1 LNYNN
6 INMKKIF
13 LVLFIGLL
21 SFAGVSQDQKV
32 AKLSPTQDQ
41 SMEARL
47 VAGLLTQY
55 HYEKIGIDDKLSQVI
70 FDEYMSS
77 LDANKRY
84 FLQEDV
90 EGFQKYRDRL
100 DDHIK
105 LGYLLP
111 PFEVFNVFLERFKER
126 MDYIDNELTFDFN
139 YDKEE
144 FLTINPD
151 SLDYVASKEE
161 LNERWRKLIK
171 SQALDY
177 KLDNK
182 ADTTIERLIKDRYDR
197 LKQTI
202 GDYEGRD
209 VFQLYMN
216 TFAESFDPHS
226 SYFSPIT
233 SENFKIR
240 MSQSLEGIGATL
252 TTDGSYTR
260 VASVVPGGPAFE
272 SKLVNTDDRILAVAQ
287 GVGGDF
293 VDITGWRLDDVVQKI
308 RGPKGTIVRLKIIE
322 AGTPIST
329 GIPQEITIVRD
340 KIKLDN
346 QVPYA
351 EVKEVYRDGNQYNVG
366 IITIPSFYLNFEAMR
381 NGEEDYGSTTKDVK
395 AILDTIKGK
404 VDGIVVDLRSNGGG
418 SLQEAIDLSGL
429 FIEEGPIVQIRDSDG
444 KIELG
449 EDEDETVYYGGP
461 LTVLTNRFSASASE
475 IFSGAIQDYKR
486 GVIIGENTFGKGTVQ
501 NLISLNQFVPKVKDT
516 LGQVKLT
523 LAKYYRVNGSSTQ
536 HRGVSPDI
544 KMPSPYTAKT
554 FGESSYERALEWDQ
568 IESSDYEATNYIDDD
583 VIAKLNEKHNKRL
596 KEEQYLRNLKNDVDE
611 AVNQQSMHRISL
623 NMEERKAENEK
634 AMERRNAAN
643 ELNEKISADPELIN
657 KINTDGEIKDP
668 YLREGIVVLA
678 DLIAMGI
685 G

>member
-1 LNYNN
+1 MNRIVISIL
-6 INMKKIF
+6 IIF
-13 LVLFIGLL
+13 WSISG
-21 SFAGVSQDQKV
+21 FAQTDELQ
-32 AKLSPTQDQ
+32 KLSPTQDQ

-55 HYEKIGIDDKLSQVI
+55 HYKKISIDDELSKIV
-70 FDEYMSS
+70 FDEYVSS
-77 LDANKRY
+77 LDANKHY
-84 FLQEDV
+84 FLQEDID
-90 EGFQKYRDRL
+90 GFQKYRERL
-100 DDHIK
+100 DDHMK

-111 PFEVFNVFLERFKER
+111 PYEIFNTFRTRFQER
-126 MDYIDNELTFDFN
+126 MDYIESELEYDFDFE
-139 YDKEE
+139 KEE
-144 FLTINPD
+144 YLTVNRD
-151 SLDYVASKEE
+151 SIDYVSSKEE
-161 LNERWRKLIK
+161 LNDRWRKLIK
-171 SQALDY
+171 SQALDL
-177 KLDNK
+177 KLDGK
-182 ADTTIERLIKDRYDR
+182 ADTTIQRLIKERYDR
-197 LKQTI
+197 LEQTI
-202 GDYEGRD
+202 SDYESRD

-252 TTDGSYTR
+252 TSDGTYTK

-272 SKLVNTDDRILAVAQ
+272 SKVINTDDKILAVAQ
-287 GVGGDF
+287 GDDGEF

-308 RGPKGTIVRLKIIE
+308 RGPKGTIVRLKVIE
-322 AGTPIST
+322 AGTPVSA
-329 GIPQEITIVRD
+329 GVPQEIRIVRD
-340 KIKLDN
+340 KIKLEN

-351 EVKEVYRDGNQYNVG
+351 EIKEVYRDGNQYNIG
-366 IITIPSFYLNFEAMR
+366 IVTIPSFYLDYETMR
-381 NGEEDYGSTTKDVK
+381 KGEDYGSTTKDVK
-395 AILDTIKGK
+395 AILDSIKSK
-404 VDGIVVDLRSNGGG
+404 VDGIVIDLRSNGGG
-418 SLQEAIDLSGL
+418 SLQEAIELSGL
-429 FIEEGPIVQIRDSDG
+429 FIEEGPVVQIRDSDG
-444 KIELG
+444 EIELG
-449 EDEDETVYYGGP
+449 KDEDKTIYYDGP

-475 IFSGAIQDYKR
+475 IFSGAIQDYNR
-486 GVIIGENTFGKGTVQ
+486 GVVVGENTFGKGTVQ

-536 HRGVSPDI
+536 HKGVAPDI
-544 KMPSPYTAKT
+544 KMPSPYTAKA

-568 IESSDYEATNYIDDD
+568 IESSEFKPSNHINEQI
-583 VIAKLNEKHNKRL
+583 IADLNEKHEKRL

-611 AVNQQSMHRISL
+611 AVNQQNMYRVSL
-623 NMEERKAENEK
+623 NLAERKAENEA

-643 ELNEKISADPELIN
+643 ELREKITSDPEVVN

>member
-1 LNYNN
+1 
-6 INMKKIF
+6 MKKLFSIIF
-13 LVLFIGLL
+13 ISLI
-21 SFAGVSQDQKV
+21 SFSGFSQKEKL

-55 HYEKIGIDDKLSQVI
+55 HYKKTPINDDLSIVI
-70 FDEYMSS
+70 YDEYVSS
-77 LDANKRY
+77 LDANKHY
-84 FLQEDV
+84 FLKEDL

-111 PFEVFNVFLERFKER
+111 PYEIFNVFRERFNER
-126 MDYIDNELTFDFN
+126 MNFIENELSFNFD
-139 YDKEE
+139 YTKDE

-151 SLDYVASKEE
+151 SLDYAASKEE
-161 LNERWRKLIK
+161 LNDRWRKLIK
-171 SQALDY
+171 SQALDF
-177 KLDNK
+177 KIDDK
-182 ADTTIERLIKDRYDR
+182 ADTTIERLIKERYDR

-202 GDYEGRD
+202 GEYESRD

-252 TTDGSYTR
+252 TSDGSYTK

-272 SKLVNTDDRILAVAQ
+272 SKVINTDDKILAVAQ
-287 GVGGDF
+287 GEDGEF

-329 GIPQEITIVRD
+329 GVPTEITIVRD
-340 KIKLDN
+340 KIKLEN

-351 EVKEVYRDGNQYNVG
+351 EIKEVYRDGNQYKVG

-381 NGEEDYGSTTKDVK
+381 NGEEDYGSTTRDVK
-395 AILDTIKGK
+395 AILDSIKTK
-404 VDGIVVDLRSNGGG
+404 VDGIVIDLRSNGGG
-418 SLQEAIDLSGL
+418 SLQEAIELSGL
-429 FIEEGPIVQIRDSDG
+429 FIEEGPVVQIRDSDG
-444 KIELG
+444 SIELG
-449 EDEDETVYYGGP
+449 KDEDKTIYYDGP

-486 GVIIGENTFGKGTVQ
+486 GVVIGENTFGKGTVQ
-501 NLISLNQFVPKVKDT
+501 NLISLNQFVPKVEDT

-536 HRGVSPDI
+536 HKGVSPDI

-554 FGESSYERALEWDQ
+554 FGESSYQRALEWDQ
-568 IESSDYEATNYIDDD
+568 IRSSDFKPSNYIDEN
-583 VIAKLNEKHNKRL
+583 VIASLNEKHEKRL
-596 KEEQYLRNLKNDVDE
+596 KEEQYLRNLKNEVDE
-611 AVNQQSMHRISL
+611 AVNQQSMYRISL
-623 NMEERKAENEK
+623 NIDERKAENEK
-634 AMERRNAAN
+634 AIERRNAAN
-643 ELNEKISADPELIN
+643 ELNEKISSDPELIN

-678 DLIAMGI
+678 DLIALGI

>member
-1 LNYNN
+1 MNRIVISIL
-6 INMKKIF
+6 IIF
-13 LVLFIGLL
+13 WSISG
-21 SFAGVSQDQKV
+21 FAQTDELQ
-32 AKLSPTQDQ
+32 KLSPTQDQ

-55 HYEKIGIDDKLSQVI
+55 HYEKISIDDELSRIV
-70 FDEYMSS
+70 FDEYVSS
-77 LDANKRY
+77 LDANKHY
-84 FLQEDV
+84 FLQEDID
-90 EGFQKYRDRL
+90 GFQKYRERL
-100 DDHIK
+100 DDHMK

-111 PFEVFNVFLERFKER
+111 PYEIFNTFRTRFQER
-126 MDYIDNELTFDFN
+126 MDYIESELEYDFDFE
-139 YDKEE
+139 KEE
-144 FLTINPD
+144 YLTVNRD
-151 SLDYVASKEE
+151 SIDYVSSKEE
-161 LNERWRKLIK
+161 LNDRWRKLIK
-171 SQALDY
+171 SQALDL
-177 KLDNK
+177 KLDGK
-182 ADTTIERLIKDRYDR
+182 ADTTIQRLIKERYDR
-197 LKQTI
+197 LEQTI
-202 GDYEGRD
+202 SDYESRD

-252 TTDGSYTR
+252 TSDGTYTK

-272 SKLVNTDDRILAVAQ
+272 SKVINTDDKILAVAQ
-287 GVGGDF
+287 GDDGEF

-308 RGPKGTIVRLKIIE
+308 RGPKGTIVRLKVIE
-322 AGTPIST
+322 AGTPVSA
-329 GIPQEITIVRD
+329 GVPQEIRIVRD
-340 KIKLDN
+340 KIKLEN

-351 EVKEVYRDGNQYNVG
+351 EIKEVYRDGNQYNIG
-366 IITIPSFYLNFEAMR
+366 IVTIPSFYLDYETMR
-381 NGEEDYGSTTKDVK
+381 KGEDYGSTTKDVK
-395 AILDTIKGK
+395 AILDSIKSK
-404 VDGIVVDLRSNGGG
+404 VDGIVIDLRSNGGG
-418 SLQEAIDLSGL
+418 SLQEAIELSGL
-429 FIEEGPIVQIRDSDG
+429 FIEEGPVVQIRDSDG
-444 KIELG
+444 EIELG
-449 EDEDETVYYGGP
+449 KDEDKTIYYDGP

-475 IFSGAIQDYKR
+475 IFSGAIQDYNR
-486 GVIIGENTFGKGTVQ
+486 GVVVGENTFGKGTVQ

-536 HRGVSPDI
+536 HKGVAPDI
-544 KMPSPYTAKT
+544 KMPSPYTAKA

-568 IESSDYEATNYIDDD
+568 IESSEFKPSNHINEQI
-583 VIAKLNEKHNKRL
+583 IADLNEKHEKRL

-611 AVNQQSMHRISL
+611 AVNQQNMYRVSL
-623 NMEERKAENEK
+623 NLAERKAENEA

-643 ELNEKISADPELIN
+643 ELREKITSDPEVVN

>member
-1 LNYNN
+1 MN
-6 INMKKIF
+6 KIIVSIF
-13 LVLFIGLL
+13 VLFWSISG
-21 SFAGVSQDQKV
+21 FAQSEELQ
-32 AKLSPTQDQ
+32 KLSPTQDQ

-55 HYEKIGIDDKLSQVI
+55 HYEKISIDDDLSKVV
-70 FDEYMSS
+70 FDEYLSS
-77 LDANKRY
+77 LDANKHY
-84 FLQEDV
+84 FLKEDI

-100 DDHIK
+100 DDHMK

-111 PFEVFNVFLERFKER
+111 PYEIFNTFRKRFQER
-126 MDYIDNELTFDFN
+126 MDFIENELEYDFD
-139 YDKEE
+139 YSKEE
-144 FLTINPD
+144 YLIVERD
-151 SLDYVASKEE
+151 SLDYASSTAE
-161 LNERWRKLIK
+161 LDDTWRKLIK

-177 KLDNK
+177 KLDEK
-182 ADTTIERLIKDRYDR
+182 ADTTIQRLLKERYDR
-197 LKQTI
+197 LEQTI
-202 GDYEGRD
+202 GEYESRD

-252 TTDGSYTR
+252 TSDGNYTR

-272 SKLVNTDDRILAVAQ
+272 SKVINTDDKILAVAQ
-287 GVGGDF
+287 GDEGDF

-308 RGPKGTIVRLKIIE
+308 RGPKGTVVRLKIIE
-322 AGTPIST
+322 AGTSLSV
-329 GIPQEITIVRD
+329 GVPQEIRIVRD
-340 KIKLDN
+340 KIKLEN
-346 QVPYA
+346 QVPYS
-351 EVKEVYRDGNQYNVG
+351 EVREVYRDGNQYNIGV
-366 IITIPSFYLNFEAMR
+366 ITIPSFYLDFENMR
-381 NGEEDYGSTTKDVK
+381 KGEDYGSTTKDVK
-395 AILDTIKGK
+395 AILDTIKNK
-404 VDGIVVDLRSNGGG
+404 VDGIVIDLRSNGGG
-418 SLQEAIDLSGL
+418 SLQEAIQLSGL
-429 FIEEGPIVQIRDSDG
+429 FIEDGPIVQIRDSEG
-444 KIELG
+444 EIELG
-449 EDEDETVYYGGP
+449 KDEDKTIYYDGP

-486 GVIIGENTFGKGTVQ
+486 GVVIGENTFGKGTVQ
-501 NLISLNQFVPKVKDT
+501 NLISLNQFVPKVEDT

-536 HRGVSPDI
+536 HKGVMPDI

-568 IESSDYEATNYIDDD
+568 IESSEYEPSNHINEKLLAE
-583 VIAKLNEKHNKRL
+583 LNEKHEKRL

-611 AVNQQSMHRISL
+611 AVNQQNMYRVSL
-623 NMEERKAENEK
+623 NMETRKAENEA

-643 ELNEKISADPELIN
+643 ELRDKITSDPEVVN

>member
-1 LNYNN
+1 MRKTFL
-6 INMKKIF
+6 IIFIF
-13 LVLFIGLL
+13 LF
-21 SFAGVSQDQKV
+21 SFAGIAQKEKF

-55 HYEKIGIDDKLSQVI
+55 HYEKIPIDDKLSTI
-70 FDEYMSS
+70 IYDDYLSS
-77 LDANKRY
+77 LDVNKHY
-84 FLQEDV
+84 FLKEDI
-90 EGFQKYRDRL
+90 EGFRKYRERL

-111 PFEVFNVFLERFKER
+111 PYEIFNVFRERFMER
-126 MDYIDNELTFDFN
+126 MDYVENELSYDFD

-144 FLTINPD
+144 FLIVNAD
-151 SLDYVASKEE
+151 SVDYPSSTEE
-161 LNERWRKLIK
+161 LNDRWRKLIK

-177 KLDNK
+177 KLDDK
-182 ADTTIERLIKDRYDR
+182 ADTTIERLIKERHAR

-202 GDYEGRD
+202 GDYESRD

-216 TFAESFDPHS
+216 TFAEGFDPHS
-226 SYFSPIT
+226 SYFSPVT

-252 TTDGSYTR
+252 TTDGNYTR

-272 SKLVNTDDRILAVAQ
+272 SKVINTDDKILAVAQ
-287 GVGGDF
+287 GEEGEF

-308 RGPKGTIVRLKIIE
+308 RGPKGTTVRLKIIE
-322 AGTPIST
+322 AGTPVSS
-329 GIPQEITIVRD
+329 GAPLEITIIRD

-366 IITIPSFYLNFEAMR
+366 IITIPSFYLNFEDMR
-381 NGEEDYGSTTKDVK
+381 AGIKDYGSTTRDVK
-395 AILDTIKGK
+395 AILDTIKSE
-404 VDGIVVDLRSNGGG
+404 VDGIVIDLRSNGGG
-418 SLQEAIDLSGL
+418 SLQEAIELSGL
-429 FIEEGPIVQIRDSDG
+429 FIEKGPVVQIRDSDG
-444 KIELG
+444 SIELG
-449 EDEDETVYYGGP
+449 EDEDKEIYYDGP

-486 GVIIGENTFGKGTVQ
+486 GVVIGENTFGKGTVQ
-501 NLISLNQFVPKVKDT
+501 NLISLNQFVPKVEDT

-523 LAKYYRVNGSSTQ
+523 LAKYYRINGSSTQ
-536 HRGVSPDI
+536 HKGVRPDI
-544 KMPSPYTAKT
+544 KMPSPYTSKA
-554 FGESSYERALEWDQ
+554 FGESSYQRALEWDQ
-568 IESSDYEATNYIDDD
+568 IESSNYEPSNQIDENI
-583 VIAKLNEKHNKRL
+583 IAKLNEKHEKRL
-596 KEEQYLRNLKNDVDE
+596 KEEQYLRNLKNEVDE
-611 AVNQQSMHRISL
+611 AVNIQSMYRISL
-623 NMEERKAENEK
+623 NIDKRKEENEA

-643 ELNEKISADPELIN
+643 ELNDKISADPELIN

>member
-1 LNYNN
+1 
-6 INMKKIF
+6 MKKLFSIIF
-13 LVLFIGLL
+13 ISLI
-21 SFAGVSQDQKV
+21 SFSGFSQKEKL

-55 HYEKIGIDDKLSQVI
+55 HYKKTPINDDLSIVI
-70 FDEYMSS
+70 YDEYVSS
-77 LDANKRY
+77 LDANKHY
-84 FLQEDV
+84 FLKEDL

-111 PFEVFNVFLERFKER
+111 PYEIFNVFRERFNER
-126 MDYIDNELTFDFN
+126 MNFIENELSFNFD
-139 YDKEE
+139 YTKDE

-151 SLDYVASKEE
+151 SLDYAASKEE
-161 LNERWRKLIK
+161 LNDRWRKLIK
-171 SQALDY
+171 SQALDF
-177 KLDNK
+177 KIDDK
-182 ADTTIERLIKDRYDR
+182 ADTTIERLIKERYDR

-202 GDYEGRD
+202 GEYESRD

-252 TTDGSYTR
+252 TSDGSYTK

-272 SKLVNTDDRILAVAQ
+272 SKVINTDDKILAVAQ
-287 GVGGDF
+287 GEDGEF

-329 GIPQEITIVRD
+329 GVPTEITIVRD
-340 KIKLDN
+340 KIKLEN

-351 EVKEVYRDGNQYNVG
+351 EIKEVYRDGNQYKVG

-381 NGEEDYGSTTKDVK
+381 NGEEDYGSTTRDVK
-395 AILDTIKGK
+395 AILDSIKTK
-404 VDGIVVDLRSNGGG
+404 VDGIVIDLRSNGGG
-418 SLQEAIDLSGL
+418 SLQEAIELSGL
-429 FIEEGPIVQIRDSDG
+429 FIEEGPVVQIRDSDG
-444 KIELG
+444 SIELG
-449 EDEDETVYYGGP
+449 KDEDKTIYYDGP

-486 GVIIGENTFGKGTVQ
+486 GVVIGENTFGKGTVQ
-501 NLISLNQFVPKVKDT
+501 NLISLNQFVPKVEDT

-536 HRGVSPDI
+536 HKGVSPDI

-554 FGESSYERALEWDQ
+554 FGESSYQRALEWDQ
-568 IESSDYEATNYIDDD
+568 IRSSDFKPSNYIDEN
-583 VIAKLNEKHNKRL
+583 VIASLNEKHEKRL
-596 KEEQYLRNLKNDVDE
+596 KEEQYLRNLKNEVDE
-611 AVNQQSMHRISL
+611 AVNQQSMYRISL
-623 NMEERKAENEK
+623 NIDERKAENEK

-643 ELNEKISADPELIN
+643 ELNEKISSDPELIN

-678 DLIAMGI
+678 DLIALGI

>member
-1 LNYNN
+1 
-6 INMKKIF
+6 MKKILIIIVIF
-13 LVLFIGLL
+13 LFNY
-21 SFAGVSQDQKV
+21 AGWAQNEKF

-55 HYEKIGIDDKLSQVI
+55 HYEKVPIDDELSTI
-70 FDEYMSS
+70 IYDDYLSS
-77 LDANKRY
+77 LDVNKHY
-84 FLQEDV
+84 FLKKDIEA
-90 EGFQKYRDRL
+90 FKKYRERL

-111 PFEVFNVFLERFKER
+111 PYEIFNVFRERFMER
-126 MDYIDNELTFDFN
+126 MDYVENNLSFDFD
-139 YDKEE
+139 YDAQEY
-144 FLTINPD
+144 LTINSD
-151 SLDYVASKEE
+151 SLDYANSEEE
-161 LNERWRKLIK
+161 LNDRWRKLIK
-171 SQALDY
+171 SQALDL
-177 KLDNK
+177 KLDEK
-182 ADTTIERLIKDRYDR
+182 ADTTIQRLLKERYSR
-197 LKQTI
+197 LEKTI
-202 GDYEGRD
+202 GDYESRD

-252 TTDGSYTR
+252 TTDGNYTR

-272 SKLVNTDDRILAVAQ
+272 SKVINTDDKILAVAQ
-287 GVGGDF
+287 GVEGEF

-308 RGPKGTIVRLKIIE
+308 RGPKGTIVRLQIIE
-322 AGTPIST
+322 AGQSVSAGVPM
-329 GIPQEITIVRD
+329 EITIVRD

-351 EVKEVYRDGNQYNVG
+351 EIREVYRDGNQYNVG
-366 IITIPSFYLNFEAMR
+366 IITIPSFYMNFEDMR
-381 NGEEDYGSTTKDVK
+381 AGVKDYGSTTRDVK

-418 SLQEAIDLSGL
+418 SLQEAIELSGL
-429 FIEEGPIVQIRDSDG
+429 FISEGPVVQIRDSDG
-444 KIELG
+444 SIEVG
-449 EDEDETVYYGGP
+449 KDEDEEIYYGGP
-461 LTVLTNRFSASASE
+461 LTILTNRFSASASE

-486 GVIIGENTFGKGTVQ
+486 GVIVGENTFGKGTVQ
-501 NLISLNQFVPKVKDT
+501 NLISLNQFVPKVEDT

-536 HRGVSPDI
+536 HKGVRPDI
-544 KMPSPYTAKT
+544 KMPSPYTAKA
-554 FGESSYERALEWDQ
+554 FGESSYQRALEWDQ
-568 IESSDYEATNYIDDD
+568 IESSNFTPSNDIDPNI
-583 VIAKLNEKHNKRL
+583 IAKLNEKHEKRL
-596 KEEQYLRNLKNDVDE
+596 NEEQYLRNLKNEVDE
-611 AVNQQSMHRISL
+611 AVNQQSMYRISL
-623 NMEERKAENEK
+623 NIEKRKAENEA
-634 AMERRNAAN
+634 AMDRRNVAN

-668 YLREGIVVLA
+668 YLREGVVVLA
-678 DLIAMGI
+678 DLIALGI

>member
-1 LNYNN
+1 
-6 INMKKIF
+6 MKKII
-13 LVLFIGLL
+13 LVLSFILL
-21 SFAGVSQDQKV
+21 YFAGYTQNKKF

-41 SMEARL
+41 SMESRL
-47 VAGLLTQY
+47 VAGLLAQY
-55 HYEKIGIDDKLSQVI
+55 HYQKTAIDDALSVII
-70 FDEYMSS
+70 FDEYLSS
-77 LDANKRY
+77 LDVNKHY
-84 FLQEDV
+84 FLQKDI
-90 EGFQKYRDRL
+90 EGFQKYRERL

-111 PFEVFNVFLERFKER
+111 PYEIFNVFRQRFDER
-126 MDYIDNELTFDFN
+126 MKFIEKELSFDFD
-139 YDKEE
+139 YTKEE
-144 FLTINPD
+144 FLVINPD
-151 SLDYVASKEE
+151 SVAYASSQAE
-161 LNERWRKLIK
+161 LNDRWRKLIK

-182 ADTTIERLIKDRYDR
+182 ADTTIKRLVQERYDR

-202 GDYEGRD
+202 GEYESRD

-252 TTDGSYTR
+252 TSDGSYTR

-272 SKLVNTDDRILAVAQ
+272 SKVINTDDRILAVAQ
-287 GVGGDF
+287 GAEGEY

-351 EVKEVYRDGNQYNVG
+351 EVKEVYREGNQYKIGV
-366 IITIPSFYLNFEAMR
+366 ITIPSFYLNFEAMR
-381 NGEEDYGSTTKDVK
+381 NGEKDYGSTTRDVK
-395 AILDTIKGK
+395 AILDTIKSQ
-404 VDGIVVDLRSNGGG
+404 VDGIVIDLRSNGGG
-418 SLQEAIDLSGL
+418 SLQEAIELSGL
-429 FIEEGPIVQIRDSDG
+429 FIEEGPVVQIRDSDG
-444 KIELG
+444 SVELG
-449 EDEDETVYYGGP
+449 EDEDKTIYYDGP
-461 LTVLTNRFSASASE
+461 LTILTNRFSASASE
-475 IFSGAIQDYKR
+475 IFSGAMQDYKR
-486 GVIIGENTFGKGTVQ
+486 GVVIGENTFGKGTVQ
-501 NLISLNQFVPKVKDT
+501 NLISLNQFVPKVQDT

-536 HRGVSPDI
+536 HKGVRPDI

-568 IESSDYEATNYIDDD
+568 IESSNFVPANDIDED
-583 VIAKLNEKHNKRL
+583 ILAALNEKHEKRL
-596 KEEQYLRNLKNDVDE
+596 KEEQYLRNLKNDVED
-611 AVNQQSMHRISL
+611 AINQQSLSRISL
-623 NMEERKAENEK
+623 NIDTRKAENEK
-634 AMERRNAAN
+634 AMARRNAAN
-643 ELNEKISADPELIN
+643 ELKEKISSDPELIN

-668 YLREGIVVLA
+668 YLREGIVVMA

>member
-1 LNYNN
+1 MQKL
-6 INMKKIF
+6 I
-13 LVLFIGLL
+13 LTLL
-21 SFAGVSQDQKV
+21 LAFWSISGFTQSKDLQ
-32 AKLSPTQDQ
+32 KLSPTQDQ

-55 HYEKIGIDDKLSQVI
+55 HYEKIGIDDELSKIV
-70 FDEYMSS
+70 FDEYITS
-77 LDANKRY
+77 LDANKHY
-84 FLQEDV
+84 FLKEDI
-90 EGFQKYRDRL
+90 EGFQKYRERL
-100 DDHIK
+100 DDHMK

-111 PFEVFNVFLERFKER
+111 PYEIFNTFRKRFQER
-126 MDYIDNELTFDFN
+126 MDFIETELEYNFD

-144 FLTINPD
+144 FLTVNRD
-151 SLDYVASKEE
+151 SLDYVTTSDE
-161 LNERWRKLIK
+161 LDDRWRKIIK

-177 KLDNK
+177 KLDDK
-182 ADTTIERLIKDRYDR
+182 ADTTIQRLIKERYDR
-197 LKQTI
+197 LEQTI
-202 GDYEGRD
+202 GEYESRD

-252 TTDGSYTR
+252 TSDGNYTR

-272 SKLVNTDDRILAVAQ
+272 TKVINTDDKILAVAQ
-287 GVGGDF
+287 GDEGEF

-308 RGPKGTIVRLKIIE
+308 RGPKGTVVRLKVIE
-322 AGTPIST
+322 AGTPISA
-329 GIPQEITIVRD
+329 GVPQEIRIVRD
-340 KIKLDN
+340 KIKLEN

-351 EVKEVYRDGNQYNVG
+351 EVKEVYRDGNQYNIG
-366 IITIPSFYLNFEAMR
+366 IITIPSFYLDFETMR
-381 NGEEDYGSTTKDVK
+381 KGEDYGSTTKDVK
-395 AILDTIKGK
+395 AILDTITSK
-404 VDGIVVDLRSNGGG
+404 VDGIVIDLRSNGGG
-418 SLQEAIDLSGL
+418 SLQEAIELSGL
-429 FIEEGPIVQIRDSDG
+429 FIEEGPIVQIRDSNG
-444 KIELG
+444 EIELG
-449 EDEDETVYYGGP
+449 KDEDKTIYYDGP

-486 GVIIGENTFGKGTVQ
+486 GVVVGENTFGKGTVQ
-501 NLISLNQFVPKVKDT
+501 NLISLNQFVPKVQDT

-536 HRGVSPDI
+536 HKGVSPDI
-544 KMPSPYTAKT
+544 KMPSPYTAKA

-568 IESSDYEATNYIDDD
+568 IESSEYIPSNHINEQI
-583 VIAKLNEKHNKRL
+583 IADLNEKHERRL
-596 KEEQYLRNLKNDVDE
+596 EEEQYLRNLKNDVNE
-611 AVNQQSMHRISL
+611 AVNQQNMYRVSL
-623 NMEERKAENEK
+623 NMKTRKAENEA

-643 ELNEKISADPELIN
+643 ELRDKISSDPELIN

-678 DLIAMGI
+678 DLIALGI

>member
-1 LNYNN
+1 MNRIVISIL
-6 INMKKIF
+6 IIF
-13 LVLFIGLL
+13 WSISG
-21 SFAGVSQDQKV
+21 FAQTDKLQ
-32 AKLSPTQDQ
+32 KLSPTQDQ

-55 HYEKIGIDDKLSQVI
+55 HYEKISIDDELSRIV
-70 FDEYMSS
+70 FDEYVSS
-77 LDANKRY
+77 LDANKHY
-84 FLQEDV
+84 FLQEDID
-90 EGFQKYRDRL
+90 GFQKYRERL
-100 DDHIK
+100 DDHMK

-111 PFEVFNVFLERFKER
+111 PYEIFNTFRTRFQER
-126 MDYIDNELTFDFN
+126 MDYIESELEYDFDFE
-139 YDKEE
+139 KEE
-144 FLTINPD
+144 YLTVNRD
-151 SLDYVASKEE
+151 SIDYVSSKEE
-161 LNERWRKLIK
+161 LNDRWRKLIK
-171 SQALDY
+171 SQALDL
-177 KLDNK
+177 KLDGK
-182 ADTTIERLIKDRYDR
+182 ADTTIQRLIKERYDR
-197 LKQTI
+197 LEQTI
-202 GDYEGRD
+202 SDYESRD

-252 TTDGSYTR
+252 TSDGTYTK

-272 SKLVNTDDRILAVAQ
+272 SKVINTDDKILAVAQ
-287 GVGGDF
+287 GDDGEF

-308 RGPKGTIVRLKIIE
+308 RGPKGTIVRLKVIE
-322 AGTPIST
+322 AGTPVSA
-329 GIPQEITIVRD
+329 GVPQEIRIVRD
-340 KIKLDN
+340 KIKLEN

-351 EVKEVYRDGNQYNVG
+351 EIKEVYRDGNQYNIG
-366 IITIPSFYLNFEAMR
+366 IVTIPSFYLDYETMR
-381 NGEEDYGSTTKDVK
+381 KGEDYGSTTKDVK
-395 AILDTIKGK
+395 AILDSIKSK
-404 VDGIVVDLRSNGGG
+404 VDGIVIDLRSNGGG
-418 SLQEAIDLSGL
+418 SLQEAIELSGL
-429 FIEEGPIVQIRDSDG
+429 FIEEGPVVQIRDSDG
-444 KIELG
+444 EIELG
-449 EDEDETVYYGGP
+449 KDEDKTIYYNGP

-475 IFSGAIQDYKR
+475 IFSGAIQDYNR
-486 GVIIGENTFGKGTVQ
+486 GVVVGENTFGKGTVQ

-536 HRGVSPDI
+536 HKGVAPDI
-544 KMPSPYTAKT
+544 KMPSPYTAKA

-568 IESSDYEATNYIDDD
+568 IESSEFKPSNHINEQI
-583 VIAKLNEKHNKRL
+583 IADLNEKHEKRL

-611 AVNQQSMHRISL
+611 AVNQQNMYRVSL
-623 NMEERKAENEK
+623 NLSERKAENEA

-643 ELNEKISADPELIN
+643 ELREKITSDPEVVN

>member
-1 LNYNN
+1 
-6 INMKKIF
+6 MKRILIIIFIF
-13 LVLFIGLL
+13 LINY
-21 SFAGVSQDQKV
+21 AGIAQTEKFS
-32 AKLSPTQDQ
+32 KLSPTQDQ

-55 HYEKIGIDDKLSQVI
+55 HYEKIPIDDELSTVI
-70 FDEYMSS
+70 FDDYLSS
-77 LDANKRY
+77 LDVNKHY
-84 FLQEDV
+84 FLKEDID
-90 EGFQKYRDRL
+90 GFQKYRDRL

-111 PFEVFNVFLERFKER
+111 PYEIFNVFRERFMER
-126 MDYIDNELTFDFN
+126 IDFVENELSFDFDYN
-139 YDKEE
+139 KEE
-144 FLTINPD
+144 YLTINAD
-151 SLDYVASKEE
+151 SLDYVNSTDE
-161 LNERWRKLIK
+161 LNDRWRKLIK
-171 SQALDY
+171 SQALDF
-177 KLDNK
+177 KLDEK
-182 ADTTIERLIKDRYDR
+182 ADTTIERLIKERYSR
-197 LKQTI
+197 LKKTI
-202 GDYEGRD
+202 GDYESRD

-252 TTDGSYTR
+252 TTDGNYTR

-272 SKLVNTDDRILAVAQ
+272 SKMINTDDKILAVAQ
-287 GVGGDF
+287 GAEGEF

-322 AGTPIST
+322 AGTPVSS
-329 GIPQEITIVRD
+329 GMPQEITIVRD
-340 KIKLDN
+340 KIKLDS
-346 QVPYA
+346 QTPYA
-351 EVKEVYRDGNQYNVG
+351 EIKEVYRDGNQYNVG
-366 IITIPSFYLNFEAMR
+366 IITIPAFYMNFEDMR
-381 NGEEDYGSTTKDVK
+381 AGVKDYGSTTRDVK

-418 SLQEAIDLSGL
+418 SLQEAIELSGL
-429 FIEEGPIVQIRDSDG
+429 FIKEGPVVQIRDSDG
-444 KIELG
+444 SIELG
-449 EDEDETVYYGGP
+449 EDEDEEIYYGGP
-461 LTVLTNRFSASASE
+461 LTILTNRFSASASE

-486 GVIIGENTFGKGTVQ
+486 GVVIGENTFGKGTVQ

-536 HRGVSPDI
+536 HKGVRPDI

-554 FGESSYERALEWDQ
+554 FGESSYQRALEWDQ
-568 IESSDYEATNYIDDD
+568 IESSNFTPSNDIDEN
-583 VIAKLNEKHNKRL
+583 ILAKLNEKHEKRL
-596 KEEQYLRNLKNDVDE
+596 KEEQYLRNLKNEVDE
-611 AVNQQSMHRISL
+611 AVNQQNMYRISL
-623 NMEERKAENEK
+623 NIDKRKAENEA

-643 ELNEKISADPELIN
+643 ELNEKISADPELID

>member
-1 LNYNN
+1 
-6 INMKKIF
+6 MKRIF
-13 LVLFIGLL
+13 VYIFIALI
-21 SFAGVSQDQKV
+21 SFTGYAQNQKPT
-32 AKLSPTQDQ
+32 KLSPTQDQ

-55 HYEKIGIDDKLSQVI
+55 HYKKIPIDDDLSEVI
-70 FDEYMSS
+70 FDDYISS
-77 LDANKRY
+77 LDANKHY
-84 FLQEDV
+84 FTQSDINDIK
-90 EGFQKYRDRL
+90 KYRSRL

-111 PFEVFNVFLERFKER
+111 PFEIFNIFRERFFER
-126 MDYIDNELTFDFN
+126 LDYVDHELSFDFD
-139 YDKEE
+139 YEQEE

-151 SLDYVASKEE
+151 SVDYVSSTEE
-161 LNERWRKLIK
+161 LNERWRKIIK
-171 SQALDY
+171 SQALDF
-177 KLDNK
+177 KLDDK
-182 ADTTIERLIKDRYDR
+182 ADTTIERLIKERYSR
-197 LKQTI
+197 LRQTI
-202 GDYEGRD
+202 GEYEARD

-252 TTDGSYTR
+252 TSDGSYTR

-272 SKLVNTDDRILAVAQ
+272 SKLINTDDKILAVAQ
-287 GVGGDF
+287 GVDGNF

-308 RGPKGTIVRLKIIE
+308 RGSKGTIVRLKIIE
-322 AGTPIST
+322 AGTPVST
-329 GIPQEITIVRD
+329 GAPKEITIVRD

-366 IITIPSFYLNFEAMR
+366 IITIPAFYMNFEDMR
-381 NGEEDYGSTTKDVK
+381 AGVEDYGSTTRDVK

-418 SLQEAIDLSGL
+418 SLQEAIELSGL
-429 FIEEGPIVQIRDSDG
+429 FIKKGPVVQIRNSDG
-444 KIELG
+444 EIELG
-449 EDEDETVYYGGP
+449 EDEDEEIYYDGP
-461 LTVLTNRFSASASE
+461 LTILTNRFSASASE

-486 GVIIGENTFGKGTVQ
+486 GVVVGENTFGKGTVQ
-501 NLISLNQFVPKVKDT
+501 NLISLNQFVPKVQDT

-523 LAKYYRVNGSSTQ
+523 LAKYYRINGSSTQ
-536 HRGVSPDI
+536 HKGVSPDI

-554 FGESSYERALEWDQ
+554 FGESSYFRALEWDQ
-568 IESSDYEATNYIDDD
+568 IESSDYQASNHIDEDI
-583 VIAKLNEKHNKRL
+583 VGKLNKKHEKRL
-596 KEEQYLRNLKNDVDE
+596 TDELYLKNLKNDVDE
-611 AVNQQSMHRISL
+611 AVNQQSLYRISL
-623 NMEERKAENEK
+623 NIEKRKAENDA

>member
-1 LNYNN
+1 MNKVVVSIL
-6 INMKKIF
+6 IIF
-13 LVLFIGLL
+13 WSISG
-21 SFAGVSQDQKV
+21 FAQTEKLQ
-32 AKLSPTQDQ
+32 KLSPTQDQ

-55 HYEKIGIDDKLSQVI
+55 HYEKIGIDDELSKIV
-70 FDEYMSS
+70 FDEYLSS
-77 LDANKRY
+77 LDANKHY
-84 FLQEDV
+84 FLKEDI
-90 EGFQKYRDRL
+90 EGFQKYRERL
-100 DDHIK
+100 DDHMK

-111 PFEVFNVFLERFKER
+111 PYEIFNTFRKRFEER
-126 MDYIDNELTFDFN
+126 MNFIENELEYNFD
-139 YDKEE
+139 YEKEE
-144 FLTINPD
+144 YLTVNRD
-151 SLDYVASKEE
+151 SLDYVATTEE
-161 LNERWRKLIK
+161 LNDRWRKIVK
-171 SQALDY
+171 SQALDL
-177 KLDNK
+177 KLDEK
-182 ADTTIERLIKDRYDR
+182 ADTTIQRLIKERYDR
-197 LKQTI
+197 LEQTI
-202 GDYEGRD
+202 SEYESRD

-252 TTDGSYTR
+252 TSDGTYTK

-272 SKLVNTDDRILAVAQ
+272 SKVINTDDKILAVAQ
-287 GVGGDF
+287 GDDGEF

-308 RGPKGTIVRLKIIE
+308 RGPKGTVVRLKVIE
-322 AGTPIST
+322 AGISISA
-329 GIPQEITIVRD
+329 GVPQEIRIVRD
-340 KIKLDN
+340 KIKLEN

-351 EVKEVYRDGNQYNVG
+351 EVKEVYRDGNQYNIGVV
-366 IITIPSFYLNFEAMR
+366 TIPSFYLDYETMR
-381 NGEEDYGSTTKDVK
+381 KGEDYGSTTKDVK
-395 AILDTIKGK
+395 AILDSIRSK
-404 VDGIVVDLRSNGGG
+404 VDGIVIDLRSNGGG
-418 SLQEAIDLSGL
+418 SLQEAIELSGL

-444 KIELG
+444 KIEMG
-449 EDEDETVYYGGP
+449 KDDDKTIYYDGP

-486 GVIIGENTFGKGTVQ
+486 GVVIGENTFGKGTVQ
-501 NLISLNQFVPKVKDT
+501 NLISLNQFVPKVEDT

-536 HRGVSPDI
+536 HKGVIPDI
-544 KMPSPYTAKT
+544 KMPSPYTAKA

-568 IESSDYEATNYIDDD
+568 IESSEYEPSNQINEQI
-583 VIAKLNEKHNKRL
+583 IADLNEKHEKRL
-596 KEEQYLRNLKNDVDE
+596 KDEQYLRNLKNDVDE
-611 AVNQQSMHRISL
+611 AVNQQSMHRVSL
-623 NMEERKAENEK
+623 NLEARKAENEA

-643 ELNEKISADPELIN
+643 ELRDNITSDPELIN

>member
-1 LNYNN
+1 
-6 INMKKIF
+6 MKKIF
-13 LVLFIGLL
+13 SIILIVLISLPGF
-21 SFAGVSQDQKV
+21 SQKEKL

-55 HYEKIGIDDKLSQVI
+55 HYQKTPIDDELSAI
-70 FDEYMSS
+70 IYDEYLSS
-77 LDANKRY
+77 LDANKHY
-84 FLQEDV
+84 FLKEDL
-90 EGFQKYRDRL
+90 EDFQKYRERL

-111 PFEVFNVFLERFKER
+111 PYEIFNVFRKRFKER
-126 MDYIDNELTFDFN
+126 MDYIENDLSFDFD

-151 SLDYVASKEE
+151 SIDYVSSTEE
-161 LNERWRKLIK
+161 LNDRWRKLIK
-171 SQALDY
+171 SQAIDY
-177 KLDNK
+177 KLDEK
-182 ADTTIERLIKDRYDR
+182 ADTTIKRLIKERYDR
-197 LKQTI
+197 LNQTI
-202 GDYEGRD
+202 SGYESRD

-252 TTDGSYTR
+252 TSDGNYTR

-272 SKLVNTDDRILAVAQ
+272 SKVINTDDKILAVAQ
-287 GVGGDF
+287 GEDGDF

-308 RGPKGTIVRLKIIE
+308 RGPKGTTVRLKVIE

-329 GIPQEITIVRD
+329 GVPQEITIVRD
-340 KIKLDN
+340 KIKLEN

-351 EVKEVYRDGNQYNVG
+351 EVKEVYRDGNQYNIG

-395 AILDTIKGK
+395 AILDTIKAE
-404 VDGIVVDLRSNGGG
+404 VDGIVIDLRSNGGG
-418 SLQEAIDLSGL
+418 SLQEAIELSGL

-444 KIELG
+444 EIELG
-449 EDEDETVYYGGP
+449 KDEDEAIHYDGP

-486 GVIIGENTFGKGTVQ
+486 GVVIGENTFGKGTVQ

-536 HRGVSPDI
+536 HRGVRPDI

-554 FGESSYERALEWDQ
+554 FGESSYQRALEWDQ
-568 IESSDYEATNYIDDD
+568 IESSDYKVTDYINDDIIAT
-583 VIAKLNEKHNKRL
+583 LNEKHEKRL
-596 KEEQYLRNLKNDVDE
+596 KEEQYLRNLKNEVDE
-611 AVNQQSMHRISL
+611 AVNQQSMYRISL
-623 NMEERKAENEK
+623 NIAERKAENEK
-634 AMERRNAAN
+634 AMDRRNAAN
-643 ELNEKISADPELIN
+643 ELNEKISSDPELIN

-678 DLIAMGI
+678 DLIALGI

>member
-1 LNYNN
+1 MNRIVISIL
-6 INMKKIF
+6 IIF
-13 LVLFIGLL
+13 WSISG
-21 SFAGVSQDQKV
+21 FAQTDELQ
-32 AKLSPTQDQ
+32 KLSPTQDQ

-55 HYEKIGIDDKLSQVI
+55 HYKKISIDDELSKIV
-70 FDEYMSS
+70 FDEYVSS
-77 LDANKRY
+77 LDANKHY
-84 FLQEDV
+84 FLQEDID
-90 EGFQKYRDRL
+90 GFQKYRERL
-100 DDHIK
+100 DDHMK

-111 PFEVFNVFLERFKER
+111 PYEIFNTFRTRFQER
-126 MDYIDNELTFDFN
+126 MDYIESELEYDFDFE
-139 YDKEE
+139 KEE
-144 FLTINPD
+144 YLTVNRD
-151 SLDYVASKEE
+151 SIDYVSSKEE
-161 LNERWRKLIK
+161 LNDRWRKLIK
-171 SQALDY
+171 SQALDL
-177 KLDNK
+177 KLDGK
-182 ADTTIERLIKDRYDR
+182 ADTTIQRLIKERYDR
-197 LKQTI
+197 LEQTI
-202 GDYEGRD
+202 SDYESRD

-252 TTDGSYTR
+252 TSDGTYTK

-272 SKLVNTDDRILAVAQ
+272 SKVINTDDKILAVAQ
-287 GVGGDF
+287 GDDGEF

-308 RGPKGTIVRLKIIE
+308 RGPKGTIVRLKVIE
-322 AGTPIST
+322 AGTPVSA
-329 GIPQEITIVRD
+329 GVPQEIRIVRD
-340 KIKLDN
+340 KIKLEN

-351 EVKEVYRDGNQYNVG
+351 EIKEVYRDGNQYNIG
-366 IITIPSFYLNFEAMR
+366 IVTIPSFYLDYETMR
-381 NGEEDYGSTTKDVK
+381 KGEDYGSTTKDVK
-395 AILDTIKGK
+395 AILDSIKSK
-404 VDGIVVDLRSNGGG
+404 VDGIVIDLRSNGGG
-418 SLQEAIDLSGL
+418 SLQEAIELSGL
-429 FIEEGPIVQIRDSDG
+429 FIEEGPVVQIRDSDG
-444 KIELG
+444 EIELG
-449 EDEDETVYYGGP
+449 KDEDKTIYYNGP

-475 IFSGAIQDYKR
+475 IFSGAIQDYNR
-486 GVIIGENTFGKGTVQ
+486 GVVVGENTFGKGTVQ

-536 HRGVSPDI
+536 HKGVAPDI
-544 KMPSPYTAKT
+544 KMPSPYTAKA

-568 IESSDYEATNYIDDD
+568 IESSEFKPSNHINEQI
-583 VIAKLNEKHNKRL
+583 IADLNEKHEKRL

-611 AVNQQSMHRISL
+611 AVNQQNMYRVSL
-623 NMEERKAENEK
+623 NLSERKAENEA

-643 ELNEKISADPELIN
+643 ELREKITSDPEVVN

>member
-1 LNYNN
+1 MN
-6 INMKKIF
+6 KIIISILIIF
-13 LVLFIGLL
+13 WSISGFGQ
-21 SFAGVSQDQKV
+21 SQEIQ
-32 AKLSPTQDQ
+32 KLSPTQDQ

-55 HYEKIGIDDKLSQVI
+55 HYNKISIDDELSKIV
-70 FDEYMSS
+70 FDEYISS
-77 LDANKRY
+77 LDANKHY
-84 FLQEDV
+84 FLEEDI

-100 DDHIK
+100 DDHMK

-111 PFEVFNVFLERFKER
+111 PYEIFNVFRMRFEER
-126 MDYIDNELTFDFN
+126 MAFVENELEFEFD
-139 YDKEE
+139 YSEE
-144 FLTINPD
+144 EYLTVNRD
-151 SLDYVASKEE
+151 SLQYASSKVE
-161 LNERWRKLIK
+161 LNDTWRKLIK

-182 ADTTIERLIKDRYDR
+182 ADTTIQRLIKERYAR
-197 LKQTI
+197 LDQTI
-202 GDYEGRD
+202 SEYESRD

-252 TTDGSYTR
+252 TSDGSYTR

-272 SKLVNTDDRILAVAQ
+272 SKVINTDDKILAVAQ
-287 GVGGDF
+287 GEEGDF

-308 RGPKGTIVRLKIIE
+308 RGPKGTTVRLKIIE
-322 AGTPIST
+322 AGTPVSA
-329 GIPQEITIVRD
+329 GIPQEIKIVRD
-340 KIKLDN
+340 RIKLDN
-346 QVPYA
+346 QVPYS
-351 EVKEVYRDGNQYNVG
+351 EVKEIYRDGNQYHIGV
-366 IITIPSFYLNFEAMR
+366 ITIPAFYLDFENMR
-381 NGEEDYGSTTKDVK
+381 NGEEYGSTTKDVK
-395 AILDTIKGK
+395 EILDSIRNK
-404 VDGIVVDLRSNGGG
+404 VDGIVIDLRSNGGG

-429 FIEEGPIVQIRDSDG
+429 FIEKGPVVQIRSSDG
-444 KIELG
+444 EIELG
-449 EDEDETVYYGGP
+449 KDEDTTIYYDGP

-486 GVIIGENTFGKGTVQ
+486 GVVVGENTFGKGTVQ
-501 NLISLNQFVPKVKDT
+501 NLISLNQFVPKVEDT

-536 HRGVSPDI
+536 HKGVSPDI
-544 KMPSPYTAKT
+544 MMPSPYTAKA
-554 FGESSYERALEWDQ
+554 FGESSYDRALEWDQ
-568 IESSDYEATNYIDDD
+568 IESSEYQASNFIDEQLL
-583 VIAKLNEKHNKRL
+583 AKLNERHEKRIN
-596 KEEQYLRNLKNDVDE
+596 EEQYLRNLKNDVDE
-611 AVNQQSMHRISL
+611 AVNQQSMYRVSL
-623 NMEERKAENEK
+623 NMETRKAENEA

-643 ELNEKISADPELIN
+643 ELRDKISSDPEVMN
-657 KINTDGEIKDP
+657 KINTDSEIKDP

-678 DLIAMGI
+678 DLIVLGI

>member
-1 LNYNN
+1 MHKL
-6 INMKKIF
+6 IIS
-13 LVLFIGLL
+13 LL
-21 SFAGVSQDQKV
+21 ITLWSISGFAQSGELQR
-32 AKLSPTQDQ
+32 LSPTQDQ

-55 HYEKIGIDDKLSQVI
+55 HYEKIGIDDELSKIV
-70 FDEYMSS
+70 FDEYLTS
-77 LDANKRY
+77 LDANKHY
-84 FLQEDV
+84 FLQKDIES
-90 EGFQKYRDRL
+90 FQKYRERL
-100 DDHIK
+100 DDHMK

-111 PFEVFNVFLERFKER
+111 PYEIFNTFRQRFNER
-126 MDYIDNELTFDFN
+126 MNYIENELEYDFD
-139 YDKEE
+139 YDTEE
-144 FLTINPD
+144 YLTVNRD
-151 SLDYVASKEE
+151 SLDYASSTAE
-161 LNERWRKLIK
+161 LNDRWRKLIK

-177 KLDNK
+177 KLDEK
-182 ADTTIERLIKDRYDR
+182 ADTTIQRLLKERYSR
-197 LKQTI
+197 LEQTI
-202 GDYEGRD
+202 GEYESRD

-252 TTDGSYTR
+252 TSDGSYTK

-272 SKLVNTDDRILAVAQ
+272 SKMVNTDDKILAVAQ
-287 GVGGDF
+287 GDEGDF

-322 AGTPIST
+322 AGTPVSA
-329 GIPQEITIVRD
+329 GVPQEIRIVRD

-351 EVKEVYRDGNQYNVG
+351 EVKEVYREGNQYNIGV
-366 IITIPSFYLNFEAMR
+366 ITIPSFYLDFETMR
-381 NGEEDYGSTTKDVK
+381 KGEDYGSTTKDVK
-395 AILDTIKGK
+395 AILDTIKSK
-404 VDGIVVDLRSNGGG
+404 VDGIVIDLRSNGGG
-418 SLQEAIDLSGL
+418 SLQEAIELSGL

-444 KIELG
+444 EIEMG
-449 EDEDETVYYGGP
+449 IDEDKAIYYDGP

-486 GVIIGENTFGKGTVQ
+486 GVVIGENTFGKGTVQ
-501 NLISLNQFVPKVKDT
+501 NLISLNQFVPKVQDT

-536 HRGVSPDI
+536 HKGVSPDI

-554 FGESSYERALEWDQ
+554 FGESSYDRALEWDQ
-568 IESSDYEATNYIDDD
+568 IESSEYIPSNHINEKI
-583 VIAKLNEKHNKRL
+583 IADLNEKHEKRL
-596 KEEQYLRNLKNDVDE
+596 KEEQYLQNLKNDVDE
-611 AVNQQSMHRISL
+611 AVNQQNMYRVSL
-623 NMEERKAENEK
+623 NMETRKAENEA
-634 AMERRNAAN
+634 AMARRNAAN
-643 ELNEKISADPELIN
+643 ELREKISSDPELIN

-678 DLIAMGI
+678 DLIALGI

>member
-1 LNYNN
+1 MRKILL
-6 INMKKIF
+6 IIFIF
-13 LVLFIGLL
+13 LINFSGLTQNNK
-21 SFAGVSQDQKV
+21 FT
-32 AKLSPTQDQ
+32 KLSPTQDQ

-55 HYEKIGIDDKLSQVI
+55 HYEKIPIDDDLSRIV
-70 FDEYMSS
+70 FDEYLSS
-77 LDANKRY
+77 LDVNKHY
-84 FLQEDV
+84 FLKEDI
-90 EGFQKYRDRL
+90 EDFQKYRERL
-100 DDHIK
+100 DDHMK

-111 PFEVFNVFLERFKER
+111 PYEIFNTFRKRFTER
-126 MDYIDNELTFDFN
+126 MDFIENELSYDFD
-139 YDKEE
+139 YSKEE
-144 FLTINPD
+144 YLTINSD
-151 SLDYVASKEE
+151 SVDYATSKAE

-177 KLDNK
+177 KLDEK
-182 ADTTIERLIKDRYDR
+182 ADTTIERLIKERHQR

-252 TTDGSYTR
+252 TTDGNYTR

-272 SKLVNTDDRILAVAQ
+272 SKLINTDDRILAVAQ
-287 GVGGDF
+287 GEDGEF

-308 RGPKGTIVRLKIIE
+308 RGPKGTTVRLKIVE
-322 AGTPIST
+322 AGTPISS
-329 GIPQEITIVRD
+329 GMPQEITIIRD
-340 KIKLDN
+340 KIKLDS
-346 QVPYA
+346 QTPYA
-351 EVKEVYRDGNQYNVG
+351 EVKKVYRDGNQYNVG
-366 IITIPSFYLNFEAMR
+366 IITIPAFYMNFEDMR
-381 NGEEDYGSTTKDVK
+381 AGIEDYGSTTRDVK
-395 AILDTIKGK
+395 AILDTIKTK

-418 SLQEAIDLSGL
+418 SLQEAIELSGL
-429 FIEEGPIVQIRDSDG
+429 FIKKGPVVQIRDSDG
-444 KIELG
+444 SIELG
-449 EDEDETVYYGGP
+449 EDEDEEIYYDGP
-461 LTVLTNRFSASASE
+461 LTILTNRFSASASE

-486 GVIIGENTFGKGTVQ
+486 GVVIGENTFGKGTVQ

-536 HRGVSPDI
+536 HKGVQPDI

-554 FGESSYERALEWDQ
+554 FGESSYDRALEWDQ
-568 IESSDYEATNYIDDD
+568 IESSNFTPSNNIDETM
-583 VIAKLNEKHNKRL
+583 IAKLNEKHEKRL
-596 KEEQYLRNLKNDVDE
+596 QEEQYLRNLKNEVDE
-611 AVNQQSMHRISL
+611 AVNQQNMYRVSL
-623 NMEERKAENEK
+623 NMETRKAENEA
-634 AMERRNAAN
+634 AMKRRNAAN
-643 ELNEKISADPELIN
+643 ELREKITSDPELLN

>member
-1 LNYNN
+1 MNKL
-6 INMKKIF
+6 IVSILIIF
-13 LVLFIGLL
+13 WSFSGLAQSEEL
-21 SFAGVSQDQKV
+21 Q
-32 AKLSPTQDQ
+32 KLSPTQDQ

-55 HYEKIGIDDKLSQVI
+55 HYEKIPIDDDLSEVI
-70 FDEYMSS
+70 FDEYINS
-77 LDANKRY
+77 LDANKHY
-84 FLQEDV
+84 FLEEDI
-90 EGFQKYRDRL
+90 ESFQKYRDRL

-111 PFEVFNVFLERFKER
+111 PYEIFNTFRKRFQER
-126 MDYIDNELTFDFN
+126 MDFIENELEYDFD

-144 FLTINPD
+144 FLTVNRD
-151 SLDYVASKEE
+151 SIDYLSSKKELDD
-161 LNERWRKLIK
+161 RWRKLIK

-177 KLDNK
+177 KLDEK
-182 ADTTIERLIKDRYDR
+182 ADTTIHRLIKERYDR
-197 LKQTI
+197 LDQTI
-202 GDYEGRD
+202 GDYESRD

-226 SYFSPIT
+226 SYFSAIT
-233 SENFKIR
+233 SENFRIR

-252 TTDGSYTR
+252 TTDGNYTR

-272 SKLVNTDDRILAVAQ
+272 SKQINTDDKILAVAQ
-287 GVGGDF
+287 GEDGDF

-308 RGPKGTIVRLKIIE
+308 RGPKGTTVRLKIIE
-322 AGTPIST
+322 AGTPVSA
-329 GIPQEITIVRD
+329 GVPEEITIVRD
-340 KIKLDN
+340 KIKLEN
-346 QVPYA
+346 QVPYS
-351 EVKEVYRDGNQYNVG
+351 EVKEVYRDGNQYNIG
-366 IITIPSFYLNFEAMR
+366 IITIPSFYLDFE
-381 NGEEDYGSTTKDVK
+381 NKQKGEDYGSTTKDVK

-404 VDGIVVDLRSNGGG
+404 VDGIVIDLRSNGGG
-418 SLQEAIDLSGL
+418 SLQEAIELSGL

-444 KIELG
+444 EIELG
-449 EDEDETVYYGGP
+449 KDEDETIFYDGP

-486 GVIIGENTFGKGTVQ
+486 GVVIGENTFGKGTVQ

-536 HRGVSPDI
+536 HKGVSPDI

-568 IESSDYEATNYIDDD
+568 IESSEYEPSNHINDKI
-583 VIAKLNEKHNKRL
+583 IAELNDKHEKRL

-611 AVNQQSMHRISL
+611 AVNQQNMARVSL
-623 NMEERKAENEK
+623 NMEKREAENEA

-643 ELNEKISADPELIN
+643 ELREKISSDPEVVN

>member
-1 LNYNN
+1 
-6 INMKKIF
+6 MKQLFSIIF
-13 LVLFIGLL
+13 IALISFSGFSQKEKLV
-21 SFAGVSQDQKV
+21 
-32 AKLSPTQDQ
+32 KLSPTQDQ

-55 HYEKIGIDDKLSQVI
+55 HYKKTPIDDDLSIVV
-70 FDEYMSS
+70 FDEYLSS
-77 LDANKRY
+77 LDANKHY
-84 FLQEDV
+84 FLKEDL

-111 PFEVFNVFLERFKER
+111 PYEVFNVFRERFNER
-126 MDYIDNELTFDFN
+126 MNFIENELSFDFD
-139 YDKEE
+139 YDKDE
-144 FLTINPD
+144 FLTVNPD
-151 SLDYVASKEE
+151 SLDYVSSKEE
-161 LNERWRKLIK
+161 LNDRWRKLIK
-171 SQALDY
+171 SQALDF
-177 KLDNK
+177 KIDDK
-182 ADTTIERLIKDRYDR
+182 ADTTIERLIKQRYDR

-202 GDYEGRD
+202 GEYESRD

-252 TTDGSYTR
+252 TSDGSYTR

-272 SKLVNTDDRILAVAQ
+272 SKVINTDDRILAVAQ
-287 GVGGDF
+287 GEDGEF

-308 RGPKGTIVRLKIIE
+308 RGPKGTTVRLKIIE

-329 GIPQEITIVRD
+329 GVPTEITIIRD
-340 KIKLDN
+340 KIKLEN

-351 EVKEVYRDGNQYNVG
+351 EVKEVYRDGNLYNVG

-381 NGEEDYGSTTKDVK
+381 NGEEDYGSTTRDVK
-395 AILDTIKGK
+395 AILDSIKTK
-404 VDGIVVDLRSNGGG
+404 VDGIVIDLRSNGGG
-418 SLQEAIDLSGL
+418 SLQEAIELSGL
-429 FIEEGPIVQIRDSDG
+429 FIEKGPIVQIRDSDG
-444 KIELG
+444 SIELG
-449 EDEDETVYYGGP
+449 EDEDKSIYYEGP
-461 LTVLTNRFSASASE
+461 LTILTNRFSASASE

-486 GVIIGENTFGKGTVQ
+486 GVVIGENTFGKGTVQ
-501 NLISLNQFVPKVKDT
+501 NLISLNQFVPKVEDT

-523 LAKYYRVNGSSTQ
+523 LAKYYRINGSSTQ
-536 HRGVSPDI
+536 HKGVSPDI

-554 FGESSYERALEWDQ
+554 FGESSYQRALEWDQ
-568 IESSDYEATNYIDDD
+568 IRSSDFKPTNYIDENI
-583 VIAKLNEKHNKRL
+583 IASLNEKHEKRL

-611 AVNQQSMHRISL
+611 AINQQSMYRISL
-623 NMEERKAENEK
+623 NIKERKAENEK

-643 ELNEKISADPELIN
+643 ELNEKISSDPGFIN

>member
-1 LNYNN
+1 
-6 INMKKIF
+6 MKKLFSIIF
-13 LVLFIGLL
+13 ITLI
-21 SFAGVSQDQKV
+21 SFSGFSQKEKL

-55 HYEKIGIDDKLSQVI
+55 HYKKTPINDDLSIII
-70 FDEYMSS
+70 FDEYLSS
-77 LDANKRY
+77 LDANKHY
-84 FLQEDV
+84 FLKEDL

-111 PFEVFNVFLERFKER
+111 PYEIFNVFRERFNER
-126 MDYIDNELTFDFN
+126 MNFIENELSFDFD
-139 YDKEE
+139 YTKDE

-151 SLDYVASKEE
+151 SLDYAASNEE
-161 LNERWRKLIK
+161 LNDRWRKLVK
-171 SQALDY
+171 SQALDF
-177 KLDNK
+177 KIDDK
-182 ADTTIERLIKDRYDR
+182 ADTTIERLIKERYDR

-202 GDYEGRD
+202 GEYESRD

-252 TTDGSYTR
+252 TSDGSYTK

-272 SKLVNTDDRILAVAQ
+272 SKVINTDDRILAVAQ
-287 GVGGDF
+287 GEDGEF

-329 GIPQEITIVRD
+329 GVPTEITIVRD
-340 KIKLDN
+340 KIKLEN

-381 NGEEDYGSTTKDVK
+381 NGEEDYGSTTRDVK
-395 AILDTIKGK
+395 AILDSIKTK
-404 VDGIVVDLRSNGGG
+404 VDGIVIDLRSNGGG
-418 SLQEAIDLSGL
+418 SLQEAIELSGL
-429 FIEEGPIVQIRDSDG
+429 FIEEGPVVQIRDSDG
-444 KIELG
+444 SIELG
-449 EDEDETVYYGGP
+449 KDEDKAIYYDGP

-486 GVIIGENTFGKGTVQ
+486 GVVIGENTFGKGTVQ
-501 NLISLNQFVPKVKDT
+501 NLISLNQFVPKVEDT

-536 HRGVSPDI
+536 HKGVSPDI

-554 FGESSYERALEWDQ
+554 FGESSYQRALEWDQ
-568 IESSDYEATNYIDDD
+568 IRSSDFKPSNYIDENI
-583 VIAKLNEKHNKRL
+583 IASLNEKHEKRL
-596 KEEQYLRNLKNDVDE
+596 KEEQYLRNLKNEIDE
-611 AVNQQSMHRISL
+611 AVNQQSMYRISL
-623 NMEERKAENEK
+623 NIDERKAENEK

-643 ELNEKISADPELIN
+643 ELNEKISSDPELIN

-678 DLIAMGI
+678 DLIALGI

>member
-1 LNYNN
+1 MHKL
-6 INMKKIF
+6 IIS
-13 LVLFIGLL
+13 LL
-21 SFAGVSQDQKV
+21 ITLWSISGFAQSGELQR
-32 AKLSPTQDQ
+32 LSPTQDQ

-55 HYEKIGIDDKLSQVI
+55 HYEKIGIDDELSKIV
-70 FDEYMSS
+70 FDEYLTS
-77 LDANKRY
+77 LDANKHY
-84 FLQEDV
+84 FLQKDIES
-90 EGFQKYRDRL
+90 FQKYRERL
-100 DDHIK
+100 DDHMK

-111 PFEVFNVFLERFKER
+111 PYEIFNTFRQRFNER
-126 MDYIDNELTFDFN
+126 MNYIENELEYDFD
-139 YDKEE
+139 YDTEE
-144 FLTINPD
+144 YLTVNRD
-151 SLDYVASKEE
+151 SLDYASSTAE
-161 LNERWRKLIK
+161 LNDRWRKLIK

-177 KLDNK
+177 KLDEK
-182 ADTTIERLIKDRYDR
+182 ADTTIQRLLKERYSR
-197 LKQTI
+197 LEQTI
-202 GDYEGRD
+202 GEYESRD

-252 TTDGSYTR
+252 TSDGSYTK

-272 SKLVNTDDRILAVAQ
+272 SKMVNTDDKILAVAQ
-287 GVGGDF
+287 GDEGDF

-322 AGTPIST
+322 AGTPVSA
-329 GIPQEITIVRD
+329 GVPQEIRIVRD

-351 EVKEVYRDGNQYNVG
+351 EVKEVYREGNQYNIGV
-366 IITIPSFYLNFEAMR
+366 ITIPSFYLDFETMR
-381 NGEEDYGSTTKDVK
+381 KGEDYGSTTKDVK
-395 AILDTIKGK
+395 AILDTIKSK
-404 VDGIVVDLRSNGGG
+404 VDGIVIDLRSNGGG
-418 SLQEAIDLSGL
+418 SLQEAIELSGL

-444 KIELG
+444 EIEMG
-449 EDEDETVYYGGP
+449 IDEDKAIYYDGP

-486 GVIIGENTFGKGTVQ
+486 GVVIGENTFGKGTVQ
-501 NLISLNQFVPKVKDT
+501 NLISLNQFVPKVQDT

-536 HRGVSPDI
+536 HKGVSPDI

-554 FGESSYERALEWDQ
+554 FGESSYDRALEWDQ
-568 IESSDYEATNYIDDD
+568 IESSEYIPSNHINEKI
-583 VIAKLNEKHNKRL
+583 IADLNEKHEKRL
-596 KEEQYLRNLKNDVDE
+596 KEEQYLQNLKNDVDE
-611 AVNQQSMHRISL
+611 AVNQQSMYRVSL
-623 NMEERKAENEK
+623 NMETRKAENEA
-634 AMERRNAAN
+634 AMARRNAAN
-643 ELNEKISADPELIN
+643 ELREKISSDPELIN

-678 DLIAMGI
+678 DLIALGI